1 MDMEKP
7 NHNQLSGPR
16 FRLIHG
22 AIVLLGIVSGAIYLF
37 NFKLAG
43 LVPGL
48 AQPTA
53 IHVYVSLF
61 VILSILYLISVFL
74 ILKNKSAIGRSRG
87 LLSIILFFAVTF
99 RLCLIPMDPVVLSKD
114 VYRFI
119 WDGRVQQHGINPY
132 RYPPADEALKTL
144 RDEQIYPNINRKA
157 YPTVY
162 PAGAQIFFRMA
173 YALVGDSVHGF
184 KSLMVFFDILTLLA
198 LTALLRAYG
207 FEANRLIVYAWNPL
221 VIWEIAYS
229 GHLEGVTVFLM
240 VAALLLYAL
249 HRKIPAVVILTLC
262 SAIKLYPALLLAAI
276 VNRGQRVK
284 GLLVFSFT
292 FGLLYLP
299 YMAAGRKLSGFLPI
313 YLKSP
318 YESFNMGLKSFILA
332 LFPGLN
338 YYFLSQLFIVA
349 LAAAGLLIFFKI
361 KQNDQVLR
369 CAFILT
375 GLLMILMPAS
385 LHPWY
390 VILIIPFLAFY
401 PSPAWLIFSGTV
413 TLSYLKYVTAQ
424 GLMPT
429 WVLLAEYLPL
439 FTLLAAGPMLRKAA
453 ARAGSLRQALR
464 S

>member
-7 NHNQLSGPR
+7 NHNQLNGPR
-16 FRLIHG
+16 FRLVHG

-87 LLSIILFFAVTF
+87 LLSIILFFAVAF

-184 KSLMVFFDILTLLA
+184 KGLMVFFDILTLLA

-229 GHLEGVTVFLM
+229 GHLEGVMVFLM
-240 VAALLLYAL
+240 VAALLLYTL

-313 YLKSP
+313 YLKNP
-318 YESFNMGLKSFILA
+318 YESFNMGLKYFILA

-439 FTLLAAGPMLRKAA
+439 FTLLAAEFILKKT
-453 ARAGSLRQALR
+453 ARGRGLRQALR

>member
-1 MDMEKP
+1 MEKP
-7 NHNQLSGPR
+7 NHNQSGDPQSR
-16 FRLIHG
+16 WIYG
-22 AIVLLGIVSGAIYLF
+22 AILLLGITSGAIYLF
-37 NFKLAG
+37 NFKLNRLLAG
-43 LVPGL
+43 WVL
-48 AQPTA
+48 PTA

-61 VILSILYLISVFL
+61 VLLSVLYLISVFL
-74 ILKNKSAIGRSRG
+74 ILKNKSAIGRSKG
-87 LLSIILFFAVTF
+87 LLSIILFFAVAF

-132 RYPPADEALKTL
+132 RYAPADEALKDL
-144 RDEQIYPNINRKA
+144 RDEQIYPNLNRKT

-173 YALVGDSVHGF
+173 YALVGDSIHGF
-184 KSLMVFFDILTLLA
+184 KGIMVFFDILTLLA
-198 LTALLRAYG
+198 LTALLGVYG
-207 FEANRLIVYAWNPL
+207 FEAIRLIVYAWNPL

-229 GHLEGVTVFLM
+229 GHLEGITVFFM
-240 VAALLLYAL
+240 VTAFLLYAL
-249 HRKIPAVVILTLC
+249 HRKLPAVVILTLS

-276 VNRGQRVK
+276 VNRGARVK
-284 GLLVFSFT
+284 SMLVFGFT

-318 YESFNMGLKSFILA
+318 YESFNMGLKSFILG

-349 LAAAGLLIFFKI
+349 LAAAGLLIFFKTKKNAQI
-361 KQNDQVLR
+361 LR

-390 VILIIPFLAFY
+390 VILIVPFLAFY
-401 PSPAWLIFSGTV
+401 PSPAWLLFTGTV

-424 GLMPT
+424 GIMPT

-439 FTLLAAGPMLRKAA
+439 FILLAAGPVLRKAA
-453 ARAGSLRQALR
+453 VRGGSLRQAFR
-464 S
+464 F